1 MNKNT
6 IISQGQFKYYVVDLP
21 HNFSDSE
28 NVNFVLLL
36 EYIGKQSIY
45 ERYGKTDIGRAYG
58 IIRERTNN
66 KLGLTRKDLILRTSK
81 REVASI
87 RRFFDP
93 NIIRRQR
100 YIKMPYKLE
109 YIFSSIIE
117 ILNEIQSNPSI
128 AENVKKYHQAL
139 KQFVNRTYV
148 EVFYDAQ
155 REAYRAVHHNIGVRA
170 ALEFENDFD
179 SPDSSLNQT
188 FN

>member
-109 YIFSSIIE
+109 YIFSSIIFSLLFNLL
-117 ILNEIQSNPSI
+117 ILFFLLTNSILSNKLSEKSKNTYFNI
-128 AENVKKYHQAL
+128 LRNLWVK
-139 KQFVNRTYV
+139 
-148 EVFYDAQ
+148 
-155 REAYRAVHHNIGVRA
+155 
-170 ALEFENDFD
+170 
-179 SPDSSLNQT
+179 
-188 FN
+188 